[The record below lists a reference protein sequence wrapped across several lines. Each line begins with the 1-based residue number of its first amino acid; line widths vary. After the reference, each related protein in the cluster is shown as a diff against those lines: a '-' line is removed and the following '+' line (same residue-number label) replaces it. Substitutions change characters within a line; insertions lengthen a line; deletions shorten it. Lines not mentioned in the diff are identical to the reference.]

1 MALGVLSLVV
11 VIVEAISYG
20 SISDKG
26 VVLFLFWGLVFSF
39 IFWLLHSWI
48 KNTKYIGY
56 MGTIITVIVLLL
68 KYNWKV

>member
-1 MALGVLSLVV
+1 MTLGTLSLVIV
-11 VIVEAISYG
+11 LVEAISYG

-39 IFWLLHSWI
+39 IFLLTHSWI
-48 KNTKYIGY
+48 KHTKYIGSI
-56 MGTIITVIVLLL
+56 GTIVAVIAMLL